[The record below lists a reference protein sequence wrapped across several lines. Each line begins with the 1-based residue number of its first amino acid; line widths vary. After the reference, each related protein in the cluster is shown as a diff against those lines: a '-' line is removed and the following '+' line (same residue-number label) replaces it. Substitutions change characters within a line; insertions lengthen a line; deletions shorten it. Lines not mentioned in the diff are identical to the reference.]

1 MKQALKDALTIKSDT
16 RDPTESSST
25 SSGGSSGSGGDPN
38 TNNGARGGSLGGS
51 SLSPGSSAG
60 SDTTSADPGAPPT
73 DEDFEVADISTPTRA
88 PTSGGGPGSGGP
100 TGSGIPGSPPVAKFS
115 LTNKSTGL
123 KALLSTIATIP
134 EPVVP
139 DPTIT
144 ISKTPFDRY
153 TEKFG
158 LSALR
163 PEIISFLDF
172 ENFYQQSGQLSGIGQ
187 IHYIQRRVSEET
199 VAAASEVV
207 EKYLIDNP
215 VTKMKLEE
223 IASKNLKI
231 ATDIARE
238 MSNFQDAKEDLYN
251 ATFEFAIADAVSGEI
266 ISAVSNTSA
275 STGTF
280 VGATSFTVSTST
292 PSTPSVLT
300 ITINQPPTVKYEAT
314 TKFDDSTS
322 GILGDLNS
330 KFNNNTSIKNIS
342 KTALTLSLLRGAVAQ
357 LDGSKTDYFNYTNT
371 ENQLASTN
379 VQNLIATTDSSPTSS
394 LILFS
399 GFENSQWKTIISN
412 NDGDNSGIINL
423 VNNITSLDSL
433 FEITETVIYEIA
445 NVVIDKNSGKDISE
459 LSSEYTGV
467 SPDSTSTPTL
477 SSYLT
482 STAKINPVISF
493 EDKPLLLQDINGSS
507 EKYDSLL
514 SLLVN
519 NSSTENLNSIID
531 KFSSVESNIND
542 YQNKLAYALKDDIG
556 THFYSTLF
564 NSISSYIKASFL
576 GDISS
581 DISTTSNESAF
592 RYFLLTAS
600 SDELL
605 LKILAIIMIRNP
617 VYTTSTFTGTMTKD
631 VDFESS
637 DMILSLT
644 MSEVKS
650 LSKSDKGVS
659 IIYKNAIPFDNSSA
673 EFGDIDALVST
684 STNGFDYFYNFAKD
698 LFNNLGIDLSNV
710 KEDLFKRVMIISIFH
725 YRNILQSF
733 LNSALLEI
741 IQENE
746 RVPADTK
753 KGYTDT
759 FVGYN
764 ITTKL
769 VISKN
774 KKNILLTTLDN
785 FTSLTSDK
793 DADFNLLESTLDGAT
808 TYTDL
813 GLRTPD
819 DDILKEIS
827 SDFHTLVLQDY
838 AKHTKYRKES
848 RQIFEHV
855 LTRVTKQKNALNSML
870 KAVQDI
876 ETATGNTE
884 KAEEIISKYYT
895 VESTF
900 QLLDKIKRMTEVIDA
915 TRISKEL
922 RTSNSYESL
931 VTTASK
937 YKVSHKN
944 RIMLVAV
951 GIPYGLFEM
960 LRISNELVDESKY
973 KLNLYLRR
981 SGDVSNEPSKTV
993 TIRPSSRIF
1002 IDYTSGTVFTD
1013 EASIDSAKTIAFSR
1027 DTGEIEEVTISA
1039 GNVKNSLLENSLG
1052 ESYFEDVLGIYP
1064 RNAFK
1069 KQTYI
1074 GDLPEVVYA
1083 TAAVDNLK
1091 FKQSES
1097 ALLKSRYRASI
1108 MHHTLFNTSQLI
1120 RDIDSSSIFD
1130 GIAYVFVDLD
1140 KLGIAQNEIL
1150 QMTANLDIV
1159 AE

>member
-1 MKQALKDALTIKSDT
+1 MKQALKDALTIKSDK
-16 RDPTESSST
+16 
-25 SSGGSSGSGGDPN
+25 
-38 TNNGARGGSLGGS
+38 L
-51 SLSPGSSAG
+51 
-60 SDTTSADPGAPPT
+60 
-73 DEDFEVADISTPTRA
+73 
-88 PTSGGGPGSGGP
+88 
-100 TGSGIPGSPPVAKFS
+100 
-115 LTNKSTGL
+115 TGL
-123 KALLSTIATIP
+123 NALLSSLAKITTQAGS
-134 EPVVP
+134 

-153 TEKFG
+153 TEAFG

-215 VTKMKLEE
+215 ATKKKLEE
-223 IASKNLKI
+223 ISSKNLKI

-251 ATFEFAIADAVSGEI
+251 ATFEFAIADAVSGGV
-266 ISAVSNTSA
+266 ISALSNTSTN
-275 STGTF
+275 TGTF
-280 VGATSFTVSTST
+280 VGATSFTVSTS
-292 PSTPSVLT
+292 SLATPSVLT
-300 ITINQPPTVKYEAT
+300 ITINAPPAVKYEAT

-330 KFNNNTSIKNIS
+330 KFNNNNTSIKSIS

-357 LDGSKTDYFNYTNT
+357 LDSSKTDYFNYTNT

-379 VQNLIATTDSSPTSS
+379 VQNLIATTDYVYNYLKILSAYSSANWKNVISDDNLASTTAST
-394 LILFS
+394 I
-399 GFENSQWKTIISN
+399 NKTIEP
-412 NDGDNSGIINL
+412 DD
-423 VNNITSLDSL
+423 L
-433 FEITETVIYEIA
+433 FQITESVIYEIA
-445 NVVIDKNSGKDISE
+445 NLVIDSNSGRDISE
-459 LSSEYTGV
+459 LSLDYTGV
-467 SPDSTSTPTL
+467 SPDSTTIPTL

-482 STAKINPVISF
+482 STAKINPVILF
-493 EDKPLLLQDINGSS
+493 ENKPLLLQDVNGSS

-519 NSSTENLNSIID
+519 FSSTENLQLLID
-531 KFSSVESNIND
+531 RFSSLESNINE

-556 THFYSTLF
+556 THFYTTLYAM
-564 NSISSYIKASFL
+564 ISSYIKDSFL
-576 GDISS
+576 GDTNE
-581 DISTTSNESAF
+581 DISTTLESSPFRLCLIAATNNELFA
-592 RYFLLTAS
+592 
-600 SDELL
+600 
-605 LKILAIIMIRNP
+605 KVLAMIMIRNP
-617 VYTTSTFTGTMTKD
+617 VYTTSTPVGTITKD
-631 VDFESS
+631 VDFNSFDILIALKEYETIKFSS
-637 DMILSLT
+637 SNDASTI
-644 MSEVKS
+644 VKF
-650 LSKSDKGVS
+650 S
-659 IIYKNAIPFDNSSA
+659 IEYNAVDASPYPTL
-673 EFGDIDALVST
+673 IDT
-684 STNGFDYFYNFAKD
+684 SNTGFDIFYNFAKD
-698 LFNNLGIDLSNV
+698 LFNSLGIDLSFV

-725 YRNILQSF
+725 FRNIVQNLISTVSMRVVTS
-733 LNSALLEI
+733 NIVNEI
-741 IQENE
+741 VNFNVRLGLSQN
-746 RVPADTK
+746 R
-753 KGYTDT
+753 
-759 FVGYN
+759 
-764 ITTKL
+764 
-769 VISKN
+769 
-774 KKNILLTTLDN
+774 KNILLTLLDN
-785 FTSLTSDK
+785 FTSLTSEK
-793 DADFNLLESTLDGAT
+793 DADFNLLESKLVEVT
-808 TYTDL
+808 TYEL
-813 GLRTPD
+813 SGKRTSTSG
-819 DDILKEIS
+819 DDILKSIS

-838 AKHTKYRKES
+838 AKHVKYRKES
-848 RQIFEHV
+848 RQTFDHV

-876 ETATGNTE
+876 EAATGNTE

-931 VTTASK
+931 VTTVSK

-944 RIMLVAV
+944 RIMLIAV

-981 SGDVSNEPSKTV
+981 NGETTSTPSKTV
-993 TIRPSSRIF
+993 TIRPSARIY

-1013 EASIDSAKTIAFSR
+1013 ETSIDAAKTIAFSR
-1027 DTGEIEEVTISA
+1027 NTGEIEEVAISA

-1069 KQTYI
+1069 KQTYT
-1074 GDLPEVVYA
+1074 GDLPEFVYA
-1083 TAAVDNLK
+1083 AAAVDNLK
-1091 FKQSES
+1091 FKQDES
-1097 ALLKSRYRASI
+1097 ALLKSRYSASI
-1108 MHHTLFNTSQLI
+1108 MHHTLFNTSKLI

-1140 KLGIAQNEIL
+1140 KLGIAQNEII